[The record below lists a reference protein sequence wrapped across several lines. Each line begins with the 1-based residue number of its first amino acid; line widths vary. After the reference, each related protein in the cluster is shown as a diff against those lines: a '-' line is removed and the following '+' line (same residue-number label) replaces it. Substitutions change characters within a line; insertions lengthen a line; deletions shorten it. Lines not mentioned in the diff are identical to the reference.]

1 MGECNKDTKLTIL
14 HICDWEGPFDDLTR
28 YADYPGMIVN
38 TPNSL
43 DGTTPFSLEDGYE
56 LFKRPV
62 LGGFDRQKEINTAS
76 GAEVA
81 AMARKIFE
89 EGPKGWVM
97 LGADCTV
104 SSAPIRNIHAAVAVA
119 HRHDVD

>member
-1 MGECNKDTKLTIL
+1 MQQGYETDHPAHLRL
-14 HICDWEGPFDDLTR
+14 EGPFDDLTR

-43 DGTTPFSLEDGYE
+43 DGTTPFSLEDGYK

-76 GAEVA
+76 EDEVA
-81 AMARKIFE
+81 AMARKIFD
-89 EGPKGWVM
+89 EGPKGRVM

-119 HRHDVD
+119 HRHAVD